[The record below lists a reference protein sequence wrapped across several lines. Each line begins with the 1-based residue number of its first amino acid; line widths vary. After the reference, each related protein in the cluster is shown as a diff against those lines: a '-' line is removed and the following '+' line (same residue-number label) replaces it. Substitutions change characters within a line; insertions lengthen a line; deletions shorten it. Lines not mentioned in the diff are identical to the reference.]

1 MPHVLIVNLPDI
13 GEGVVEGEIIDWLK
27 KEGDI
32 LKQDEPVV
40 IVMTDKATVE
50 LPAPK
55 PGKLH
60 KAYLKP
66 GEMAAKGKP
75 VYSIELAE
83 GEILPAEMHAEPK
96 KIATKSPCPIKASV
110 VETAPKDTS
119 LGVQTLPS
127 TRKLAKDLGIDLATV
142 KGTGKEGRIE
152 LHDLKTCFP
161 QTSFSCQE
169 EVPLRLQDSEELPLL
184 GIKLLMAKKM
194 SEAKTFIPHFS
205 YFEQA
210 DASRI
215 VKLKS
220 STAEKGKEESVKVTW
235 TPFFIRALSLTIE
248 KYPIMNA
255 SLDMNNHKIIQ
266 HIHHNIGIAIA
277 SPFGL
282 IVPVLHDVQKL
293 SFRELVFAFEDMK
306 KRAFSNQLAPHEF
319 KEGTIS
325 LSNFGVLGGG
335 GQWATPIIHHPQVAI
350 LAIARVQKQPVVKN
364 DTIVACDVVNLCW
377 SFDHRII
384 DGDLAASIS
393 DYFTQLIQNPARLL

>member
-1 MPHVLIVNLPDI
+1 MAHVLIVNLPDI

-27 KEGDI
+27 KEGDL

-60 KAYLKP
+60 KIYLKP
-66 GEMAAKGKP
+66 GEIAIKGKP

-83 GEILPAEMHAEPK
+83 GETIPAQHQAETKAMPVVATPCAAIPAAA
-96 KIATKSPCPIKASV
+96 IATDNS
-110 VETAPKDTS
+110 T
-119 LGVQTLPS
+119 GVLTLPS
-127 TRKLAKDLGIDLATV
+127 TRRLAKDLGIDLNAI
-142 KGTGKEGRIE
+142 KGSGKDGRIE
-152 LHDLKTCFP
+152 PKDLKTALSTEIE
-161 QTSFSCQE
+161 Q
-169 EVPLRLQDSEELPLL
+169 PLRLEDSEELPLM

-194 SEAKTFIPHFS
+194 TEAKTFIPHFS

-215 VKLKS
+215 VKLKDS
-220 STAEKGKEESVKVTW
+220 VSQKGLEEGIKVTW

-248 KYPIMNA
+248 KFPIMNA
-255 SLDMNNHKIIQ
+255 SVDMKNHKILQ
-266 HIHHNIGIAIA
+266 HIHHNVGIAMA
-277 SPFGL
+277 SPLGL

-293 SFRELVFAFEDMK
+293 SFRELVFGFEDLK
-306 KRAFSNQLAPHEF
+306 KRALTSQLKTHEM

-325 LSNFGVLGGG
+325 LSNFGVLNGG

-364 DTIVACDVVNLCW
+364 GLVEACDVVNLCW

-393 DYFTQLIQNPARLL
+393 DFFTQLIENPAKLL